1 MTDSPASAKKSSRTI
16 IIGLSG
22 PSSSGKT
29 TLARL
34 LRSIIEDGKRVRTF
48 IIHEDD
54 FYHPDDKY
62 ETTPKKYKKGEGEML
77 MRVDEPVRIPVIK
90 TARGELVQ
98 DWDTAGA
105 IDIDFLASALVYVR
119 ENGRLPPRLQSKEDQ
134 NEATNPGVEEARIQ
148 EVSRSVR
155 ERIAKEYSKPV
166 ATEEEEGEVPLTIA
180 FLEGFLLYAPP
191 ATEDAS
197 HILRSVHDNID
208 LHLFLPAPY
217 DIVKARR
224 EARSGYVTIGPAPTP
239 TVERP
244 AHIGH
249 SSVNLDEKDE
259 SAPQNFWTDPPGY
272 VDDIVWPRYVQDHA
286 WLLVPEGEGEDGSKQ
301 LSLAATTS
309 GTRDESELLKLAGQG
324 VNVRTDAGVLIAPG
338 KGRKPMTEVLDWA
351 VDEILGF
358 LKV

>member
-1 MTDSPASAKKSSRTI
+1 M
-16 IIGLSG
+16 
-22 PSSSGKT
+22 
-29 TLARL
+29 
-34 LRSIIEDGKRVRTF
+34 
-48 IIHEDD
+48 
-54 FYHPDDKY
+54 
-62 ETTPKKYKKGEGEML
+62 
-77 MRVDEPVRIPVIK
+77 
-90 TARGELVQ
+90 VQ

-105 IDIDFLASALVYVR
+105 IDIDFLASALQYVR

-148 EVSRSVR
+148 DVSRSVR
-155 ERIAKEYSKPV
+155 ERIANKYSGTASGK
-166 ATEEEEGEVPLTIA
+166 EGEVPLTIA

-191 ATEDAS
+191 AAEDAS
-197 HILRSVHDNID
+197 HVLRAVHDSID

-239 TVERP
+239 TAERS

-249 SSVNLDEKDE
+249 SSVNLDEKDDT

-286 WLLVPEGEGEDGSKQ
+286 WLLMPEGGEDGSTQ
-301 LSLAATTS
+301 SLAAASS
-309 GTRDESELLKLAGQG
+309 GTRNESELLKLAGQA
-324 VNVRTDAGVLIAPG
+324 VNLRTDTGVVIAPG
-338 KGRKPMTEVLDWA
+338 KGRKPMTEILDWA